1 MACVYHGQEFYL
13 DLTRATADNFHRS
26 WRKRH
31 GVILDGEV
39 AAVFYRR
46 GALDAAAKLYEKVT
60 ITFVLTN
67 VLENYSVLLN
77 YFVLWP
83 LCVIYYCQSK
93 L

>member
-1 MACVYHGQEFYL
+1 MACVFHGQEFYL

>member
-1 MACVYHGQEFYL
+1 VIHGQEFYL

-60 ITFVLTN
+60 LIFGPTN
-67 VLENYSVLLN
+67 VLDNYSVLLCCGH
-77 YFVLWP
+77 
-83 LCVIYYCQSK
+83 CVSFLIVNQGYEASMLY
-93 L
+93 

>member
-1 MACVYHGQEFYL
+1 MYHGQEFYL

-60 ITFVLTN
+60 IIFVLTN
-67 VLENYSVLLN
+67 VLDNYSVLLN

-83 LCVIYYCQSK
+83 LCVISYCQSR